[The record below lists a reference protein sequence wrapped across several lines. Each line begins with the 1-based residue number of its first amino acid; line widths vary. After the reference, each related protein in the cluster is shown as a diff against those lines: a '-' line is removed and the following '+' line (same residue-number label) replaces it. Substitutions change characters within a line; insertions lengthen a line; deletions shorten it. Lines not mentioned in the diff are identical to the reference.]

1 MNFLKSVRDFI
12 CDPFGIKRIKKL
24 TGDLAGTNVLVEIL
38 KEEAEEAKRIA
49 RTTHME
55 SHRNAMMLQMY
66 KAQSVINR
74 EIDNLRGKRYLSH
87 EGRKALYQAVS
98 KDLDPDG
105 VILFQA
111 AQDILGNFEETT
123 FPYEANHGFFEG
135 NILGSKGSFQA
146 LLIQYA
152 DKLGQPKNLNR
163 WKPVQNAGGYEECV
177 DWSID
182 ETTPEYIAFER
193 DLYAKVFRYF
203 YAEPVPFI
211 PISKEEA

>member
-1 MNFLKSVRDFI
+1 MSFLKSVRDFI
-12 CDPFGIKRIKKL
+12 CDPFGIKRIRKL
-24 TGDLAGTNVLVEIL
+24 TGDLAGANVLVEIL

-55 SHRNAMMLQMY
+55 LHRNTMMLQMY

-87 EGRKALYQAVS
+87 EGRKELYQVIA
-98 KDLDPDG
+98 KELDPDA
-105 VILFQA
+105 VILFQT
-111 AQDILGNFEETT
+111 AQDILGTFNEMH
-123 FPYEANHGFFEG
+123 FPYEANRGFFTG
-135 NILGSKGSFQA
+135 PILGKKGSFQA

-193 DLYAKVFRYF
+193 DLYAKVYRYF

-211 PISKEEA
+211 PITKEET